1 MKKNSRPLNLA
12 SKSDRLFNFIVA
24 FIASFALVV
33 TLYPLVFV
41 ISASISSPFDLMAGS
56 VWLLPKNMTLGGYK
70 VVLEYDR
77 IWTGFYNS
85 LLITV
90 GGTLI
95 NLFVTIIAAY
105 PLSRKDLKLRK
116 PILMMFTF
124 TMLFSGGL
132 IPTYLLI
139 RNLGM
144 YNTRWALVIPN
155 AMSMFNFM
163 ITRTFFASSIP
174 GEMLESAKIDG
185 CSDFRFIR
193 SIVIPLSG
201 AIIAVITLY
210 YAVSHWNAYFN
221 AMIYVTNRAKQPLQI
236 VLREILILNTSD
248 QMMEGTNKV
257 EAMYLA
263 EQMKYSLIVLASLPL
278 LIAYPFVQ
286 RFFVKGVM
294 IGALKG

>member
-1 MKKNSRPLNLA
+1 MKAKNKIHE
-12 SKSDRLFNFIVA
+12 SKGDRLFNLVVA
-24 FIASFALVV
+24 VIASVALVI
-33 TLYPLVFV
+33 TLYPLVYV
-41 ISASISSPFDLMAGS
+41 LSASFSSPFDLMAGR
-56 VWLLPKNMTLGGYK
+56 VWLWPLNVTAEGYK
-70 VVLEYDR
+70 VVLEYNR
-77 IWTGFYNS
+77 IWSGFYNS
-85 LLITV
+85 LLITI

-105 PLSRKDLKLRK
+105 PLSRKDLKVRK

-185 CSDFRFIR
+185 CSDFRFIWK
-193 SIVIPLSG
+193 IVIPLSG

-210 YAVSHWNAYFN
+210 YAVAHWNAYFN
-221 AMIYVTNRAKQPLQI
+221 AMLYITNKAKQPLQLI
-236 VLREILILNTSD
+236 LREILILNSSD
-248 QMMEGTNKV
+248 QMLEGTTKV
-257 EAMYLA
+257 DAMYLA
-263 EQMKYSLIVLASLPL
+263 EQMKYSLIILASLPL

-286 RFFVKGVM
+286 RYFVKGVM

>member
-1 MKKNSRPLNLA
+1 MKAKNKIYD
-12 SKSDRLFNFIVA
+12 SKGDRLFNVIVTV
-24 FIASFALVV
+24 IASVALIV

-41 ISASISSPFDLMAGS
+41 ISASISSPFDLMAGR
-56 VWLLPKNMTLGGYK
+56 VWLWPLNVTLEGYK

-77 IWTGFYNS
+77 IWSGFYNS
-85 LLITV
+85 LIITI

-132 IPTYLLI
+132 IPSYLLI
-139 RNLGM
+139 RNLGL

-163 ITRTFFASSIP
+163 ITRTYFSSNIP

-185 CSDFRFIR
+185 CSDFRFIW

-221 AMIYVTNRAKQPLQI
+221 AMLYVTNRTKQPLQI
-236 VLREILILNTSD
+236 ILREILILNMSE
-248 QMMEGTNKV
+248 QMMEGTTKAD
-257 EAMYLA
+257 AMYLA

-286 RFFVKGVM
+286 RYFVKGVM